1 MRTIEKHKD
10 IIIATL
16 IVIVVSILVYPLAFW
31 L

>member
-1 MRTIEKHKD
+1 MIATKRD
-10 IIIATL
+10 IIIATI